1 MKRYLKT
8 IFGFMER
15 LKEDHVGAFATQ
27 AAYFILLSFIPFLM
41 LLLTL
46 VQYITPISDQK
57 MVTDMLLQIMPDTGE
72 FRNFLLG
79 IISEVYAK
87 GTAVVPISAILA
99 LWSAGKGIKALTDG
113 VNAIYHVEETRN
125 YVVMRIRSAIY
136 TLIFIIAVIGS
147 LVLLVF
153 GNSIQKL
160 LTKYIPV
167 LGNITAHVIGMRT
180 AISLCILV
188 CIFLLIYK
196 FLPNRKASLKYQI
209 PGAVSSAVAWSLFSL
224 GFSIYIDVYD
234 GLSNMYG
241 SLTTIILILLWL
253 YFCMYIIL
261 IGAEINAYFE
271 DRFRKLHQMASDRIR
286 AEYREFLEGFREEN
300 KEKEGESEEKTLD
313 R

>member
-15 LKEDHVGAFATQ
+15 LRNVGAFATQ

-46 VQYITPISDQK
+46 VQYIPPISDQK

-72 FRNFLLG
+72 FRIFLLG
-79 IISEVYAK
+79 IISRGMPKERRWFLFLRFWLCGVREGIEGSYRWGECHLSCGGDTK
-87 GTAVVPISAILA
+87 LCGHENTLCHIS
-99 LWSAGKGIKALTDG
+99 
-113 VNAIYHVEETRN
+113 
-125 YVVMRIRSAIY
+125 
-136 TLIFIIAVIGS
+136 LIFIIAVIGS

-196 FLPNRKASLKYQI
+196 FLPNRKASLNYQI

-224 GFSIYIDVYD
+224 GFSFYLDYFD
-234 GLSNMYG
+234 GMSNMYG
-241 SLTTIILILLWL
+241 SLTTIMLVMLWM
-253 YFCMYIIL
+253 YFCMCIVL

-271 DRFRKLHQMASDRIR
+271 DTFPAPAADGS
-286 AEYREFLEGFREEN
+286 GEN
-300 KEKEGESEEKTLD
+300 SE
-313 R
+313 